1 MADPRALLITGATG
15 FVGAALAV
23 ELLRA
28 RRSDLALCLVRAG
41 SDADARRR
49 LEASLRDAGAA
60 YGVPP
65 DEIAD
70 VVARAIAVRGDLTA
84 PGLGL
89 DAATTHRLRKAGP
102 LHVFHAAASLKD
114 TEEALREIVAHNVV
128 GTERVLD
135 TLLPLG
141 VAAFN
146 HVSTA
151 YVCGRRT
158 RDIPEEVERPRG
170 FHNRYEQS
178 KHYGEA
184 LVVDHCRAAGVPW
197 RILRPSIVVGHSRT
211 ARATGYTGFLGWV
224 LKLAGLADVTGGA
237 LATRR
242 LGYVCRADAE
252 VNIIPID
259 SVVEDIVGIDR
270 AGAATEDR
278 VFHLTNREA
287 PVMHT
292 LVAQIAG
299 ALGLAGVD
307 CLPPSTLDIEL
318 DPIAAK
324 FHRWTRFER
333 PYVAGTRE
341 FRRDGDTLYASPR
354 HGAAPIDGALIARM
368 TAHTAAYARSLS
380 TAACKQPA

>member
-23 ELLRA
+23 ELLRS
-28 RRSDLALCLVRAG
+28 RRSDRGFCLVRAG
-41 SDADARRR
+41 SDGEAQRRI
-49 LEASLRDAGAA
+49 EASLRDAGAA
-60 YGVPP
+60 YAVPP
-65 DEIAD
+65 DVIDD

-89 DAATTHRLRKAGP
+89 DAATADRLRAAGP

-178 KHYGEA
+178 KHYGEV
-184 LVVDHCRAAGVPW
+184 LVADHCRAAGVPW

-211 ARATGYTGFLGWV
+211 ARATGYTGFLGWI
-224 LKLAGLADVTGGA
+224 LKLAGLAGATGGA

-259 SVVEDIVGIDR
+259 SVVEDIAGIDA
-270 AGAATEDR
+270 AGDATLGR
-278 VFHLTNREA
+278 VFHLTNRAA
-287 PVMHT
+287 PVMET
-292 LVAQIAG
+292 LVAQIAD
-299 ALGLAGVD
+299 ALGIAGVE
-307 CLPPSTLDIEL
+307 CLPPATPEEAL

-333 PYVAGTRE
+333 PYVAATRE
-341 FRRDGDTLYASPR
+341 FRRDGDTLYPSPR

-368 TAHTAAYARSLS
+368 TEHTADHARALA
-380 TAACKQPA
+380 TRRVG